1 MTAIRTYLPRLLD
14 GLWFHQLP
22 EALREALLDA
32 AVLRRLESG
41 QRLFSRGDKPCGLY
55 AVLEGAIRIGAV
67 GTTGKE
73 ALLTLIEPPSWFGEI
88 SLFDGQPRTHDAYAE
103 GATLL
108 LNVPQPALLALL
120 EREPRYWRD
129 LALLMSQ
136 KLRLAFVALEEMSLL
151 PASLRLARR
160 LVMIAEGYG
169 WASGAR
175 RVIHLSQEQLAL
187 MLAISRQTTNQI
199 LKDLEAQGILRLTYG
214 GIEILDPERLR
225 HAAQGRP

>member
-67 GTTGKE
+67 GSSGKE

>member
-22 EALREALLDA
+22 DALREALLDA

>member
-67 GTTGKE
+67 GSSGKE

-214 GIEILDPERLR
+214 GIEILAPERLR

>member
-67 GTTGKE
+67 GSSGKE

-88 SLFDGQPRTHDAYAE
+88 ALFDGQPRTHDAYAE

>member
-67 GTTGKE
+67 GSSGKE

-88 SLFDGQPRTHDAYAE
+88 ALFDGQPRTHDAYAE

-136 KLRLAFVALEEMSLL
+136 KLRLAFVESLGRQIDL
-151 PASLRLARR
+151 LRRSRCDGNWHIAALRLKGLAASVKAEPLVLLAEEAIVAAPGDPSVVRR
-160 LVMIAEGYG
+160 LQAF
-169 WASGAR
+169 
-175 RVIHLSQEQLAL
+175 
-187 MLAISRQTTNQI
+187 
-199 LKDLEAQGILRLTYG
+199 
-214 GIEILDPERLR
+214 LDEFAG
-225 HAAQGRP
+225 H